1 MQMAL
6 SGKNISD
13 DLRKICERL
22 NKHLLLMKLIA
33 NLLWFCPYIT
43 SHFSIPEDMSDED
56 ILAILNDQYYSA
68 SGLRK
73 EDSRGSE

>member
-1 MQMAL
+1 M
-6 SGKNISD
+6 
-13 DLRKICERL
+13 
-22 NKHLLLMKLIA
+22 MKLIA

-73 EDSRGSE
+73 EVGRGNK